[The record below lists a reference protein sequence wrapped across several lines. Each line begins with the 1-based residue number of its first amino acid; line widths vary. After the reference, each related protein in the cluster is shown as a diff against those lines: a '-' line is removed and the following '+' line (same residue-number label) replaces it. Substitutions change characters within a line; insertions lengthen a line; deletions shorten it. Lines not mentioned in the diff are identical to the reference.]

1 MKMSL
6 KNRVK
11 SFLKNNKKNRKN
23 KNKKK
28 QKETGIKESFEVK
41 KWEIYAKH
49 YYLKRKSTIQ
59 FNYKNNLKRKHA
71 KI

>member
-1 MKMSL
+1 MSL

-41 KWEIYAKH
+41 K
-49 YYLKRKSTIQ
+49 
-59 FNYKNNLKRKHA
+59 
-71 KI
+71 